1 VTLEVGFVCVA
12 DGLPNALARLVS
24 ASAAD
29 GQRSVRLQRRGT
41 PPGARSV
48 PHTSSSVWRARCDCT
63 LQRRVRYLAA
73 SVPTIPKSSV
83 CGGFCAWTGEHV
95 VIRKAIRLHC
105 QPDPSLASE
114 TPCGSPAATAAP
126 AANMAATASENN
138 RSLFQGG
145 FMTGPFQLDP
155 EILTRFQLTPYSA
168 SNARKTGVEGE
179 KAGGRYAADLVLATA
194 GLALTGSA
202 AFRVDR

>member
-12 DGLPNALARLVS
+12 DGLPNALARLVC

-138 RSLFQGG
+138 RS

-168 SNARKTGVEGE
+168 SNARKTAVEGE

-202 AFRVDR
+202 TFRPDR

>member
-1 VTLEVGFVCVA
+1 LDDLGGGLCLRRRRSPQRARPLGFRKR
-12 DGLPNALARLVS
+12 GGRPTK
-24 ASAAD
+24 
-29 GQRSVRLQRRGT
+29 RSVT
-41 PPGARSV
+41 AARDTTICA
-48 PHTSSSVWRARCDCT
+48 HTSSSVWRARCDCAQ
-63 LQRRVRYLAA
+63 QRRVRYLAA

-155 EILTRFQLTPYSA
+155 DILTRFQLTPYSA

-202 AFRVDR
+202 AFRPDR

>member
-1 VTLEVGFVCVA
+1 LSASRRVS
-12 DGLPNALARLVS
+12 PNALARLVS

-29 GQRSVRLQRRGT
+29 GQRSIRLQRRGT
-41 PPGARSV
+41 APAARSV
-48 PHTSSSVWRARCDCT
+48 PTPARQCGELAAIARCSV
-63 LQRRVRYLAA
+63 RVRYLAT
-73 SVPTIPKSSV
+73 SVPTSPESSV
-83 CGGFCAWTGEHV
+83 YGGFCAWTGEHV

-126 AANMAATASENN
+126 AANMAATTSENN

-168 SNARKTGVEGE
+168 SNARKTGAEGE